1 MKTRLYD
8 WVKLFL
14 ENKAVTLALLGV
26 LLPSVGANVY
36 MSQKPAEP
44 PKPIQLPIPAKVEKV
59 AEKPT
64 VDYSRLIE
72 ASMQAHLKDLH

>member
-36 MSQKPAEP
+36 LSQKPADHQ
-44 PKPIQLPIPAKVEKV
+44 KPIQLPIPEKVEKV

-64 VDYSRLIE
+64 LDYSRLIE